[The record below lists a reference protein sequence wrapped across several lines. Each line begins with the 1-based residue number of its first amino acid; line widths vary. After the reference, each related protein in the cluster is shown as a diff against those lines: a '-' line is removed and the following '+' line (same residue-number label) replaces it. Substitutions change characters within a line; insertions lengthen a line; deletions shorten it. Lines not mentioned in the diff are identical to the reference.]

1 MSIIATALKHL
12 IAAGVS
18 GDDLVRAV
26 AEMEAA
32 APAPVDQAAE
42 KRRAYDRERKRA
54 AKAKRSTGI
63 PPETVESAENAEPT
77 PSLDKSPPDPQKLI
91 PTPHTHGGSAPAREA
106 APKLWACPE
115 GVELPHWRDF
125 LGNRRRKKLGTSETA
140 YLGQLKL
147 IGNFASDEWPPG
159 RLVQHAAEKG
169 WGTIVD
175 PSEYETPRNGQ
186 RTQHHPSGRSGH
198 RRADEIDDAAR
209 QLGFT

>member
-1 MSIIATALKHL
+1 VNVSDLMEAMSKAGAPMEAIILA
-12 IAAGVS
+12 
-18 GDDLVRAV
+18 VRALEEKDAV
-26 AEMEAA
+26 IEA
-32 APAPVDQAAE
+32 
-42 KRRAYDRERKRA
+42 RRANDRERKR
-54 AKAKRSTGI
+54 RQRGTITGQSRDTDG
-63 PPETVESAENAEPT
+63 TVTGET

-147 IGNFASDEWPPG
+147 IGSFASDEWPPG

>member
-26 AEMEAA
+26 EEMEAA
-32 APAPVDQAAE
+32 VAPDTRSSAAKRQA
-42 KRRAYDRERKRA
+42 RYRERVAERN
-54 AKAKRSTGI
+54 
-63 PPETVESAENAEPT
+63 ETRNEASQSVTCDVSVTPS

-91 PTPHTHGGSAPAREA
+91 PTPHTHGGGAPAREA

-147 IGNFASDEWPPG
+147 LDSFANDEWPPG
-159 RLVQHAAEKG
+159 KLVQHAAEKG

-186 RTQHHPSGRSGH
+186 RPHHQPANRPH